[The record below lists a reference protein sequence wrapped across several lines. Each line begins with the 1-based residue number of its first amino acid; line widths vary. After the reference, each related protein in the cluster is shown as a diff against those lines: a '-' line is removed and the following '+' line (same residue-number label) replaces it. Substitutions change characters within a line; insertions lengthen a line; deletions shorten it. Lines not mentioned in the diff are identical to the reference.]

1 MLRVKCKAANVLRGR
16 TLFFG
21 SVVYVLSKALVARME
36 SKKQAAKFCGNILV
50 RKAKRRSFLA
60 KSLFESVF
68 GVLTEASFEYYQSS
82 AQWVGQ

>member
-1 MLRVKCKAANVLRGR
+1 
-16 TLFFG
+16 
-21 SVVYVLSKALVARME
+21 ME

-50 RKAKRRSFLA
+50 RKARRRSFLA

-82 AQWVGQ
+82 AQWVGHWTICKLITFATIIDYNGN